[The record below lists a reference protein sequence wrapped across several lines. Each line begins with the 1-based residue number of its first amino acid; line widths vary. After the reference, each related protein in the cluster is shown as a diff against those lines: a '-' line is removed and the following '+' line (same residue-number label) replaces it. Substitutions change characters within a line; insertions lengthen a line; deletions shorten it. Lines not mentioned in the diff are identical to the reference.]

1 MIHAYDFLTFF
12 SRTSAAYL
20 VEEFLNILEYL
31 PSVSKEGPW
40 IAGGAMRSLVANEEH
55 VSDYDFFFKDKEQ
68 MELFRSNLEAS
79 TAINILKKKSNDHC
93 DTYSIVIPYK
103 EYNKFEVQLV
113 HISYYDSPQLL
124 LDSFDY
130 TICQFA
136 YDGESLF
143 TGEFSILDLMRRRLA
158 VNTITYPVSSVRR
171 MIKYTNKGFTA
182 CAGCITEVLKKVALD
197 PNSLDTTITYI
208 D

>member
-1 MIHAYDFLTFF
+1 MIHVYDFLTFF

-20 VEEFLNILEYL
+20 VEEFINILEYL

-40 IAGGAMRSLVANEEH
+40 IAGGALRSLVANEDH

-68 MELFRSNLEAS
+68 LEMFRSIMESSAS
-79 TAINILKKKSNDHC
+79 IKILSKKSNDHC
-93 DTYSIVIPYK
+93 DTYSIVIPNK

-113 HISYYDSPQLL
+113 HISYYESPQLL

-136 YDGESLF
+136 YDGDSFF

-158 VNTITYPVSSVRR
+158 VNVITYPVSSVRR
-171 MIKYTNKGFTA
+171 MIKYTNKGFLA
-182 CAGCITEVLKKVALD
+182 CSGCITEVLKKVAVD
-197 PNSLDTTITYI
+197 PMSLDTTITYI